1 MKDIVKIQG
10 STESQM
16 KSMESAL
23 NFKFNKL
30 KEELKEVKGESI
42 RKSGELNKRIA
53 ELEDNIRDPN

>member
-1 MKDIVKIQG
+1 LKDIVKIQG